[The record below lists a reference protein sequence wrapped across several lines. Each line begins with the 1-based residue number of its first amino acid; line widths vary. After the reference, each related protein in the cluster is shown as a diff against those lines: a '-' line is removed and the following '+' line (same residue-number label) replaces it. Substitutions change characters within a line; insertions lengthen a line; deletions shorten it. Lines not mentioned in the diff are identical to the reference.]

1 MTAAA
6 AASVGMFIGT
16 TPMVSATASLFI
28 EPITS
33 DFGISRTTYSAIMLV
48 PPWIVALLLPFSGR
62 AMDRWGVR
70 AVALPV
76 VLAFGLCQFA
86 MWGVHALWQLLLLFG
101 IIGACGSV
109 HTYTAYTKVVSMW
122 FDRYRGIVIGCMIA
136 AGSSLGAAIVPQF
149 VRIWIRDDGWRMGYV
164 GMGCIIL
171 LYGLPIMY
179 FFLREPQRK
188 QAESELHGSADT
200 AAATAVAPAT
210 VDEHAHHHVG
220 LTWKE
225 ALRTRTLW
233 TIVIA
238 LTLSPMAIVGTIAHS
253 FPMLTERGFSP
264 QNAANAIS
272 AVYIGGMIGQLS
284 SGFLLDRFN
293 SPKIALPFFL
303 IAMAGVGVIHTTTST
318 ALLIPGAMM
327 LGLGQGSEFGIGAY
341 LVSRFFGLK
350 NYGAIF
356 SIIMAGA
363 NVGVGLGL
371 LSMGIVHDDY
381 GNYGP
386 MRYVLLCAMTGV
398 MLLLA
403 SLGRYRY
410 ERVAAH

>member
-28 EPITS
+28 EPITA

-48 PPWIVALLLPFSGR
+48 PPWIVALLLPWSGR
-62 AMDRWGVR
+62 ALDRWGSR
-70 AVALPV
+70 AVVLPV
-76 VLAFGLCQFA
+76 VLVFGLCQFA

-122 FDRYRGIVIGCMIA
+122 FGRHRGIVIGCMIA
-136 AGSSLGAAIVPQF
+136 AGSSLGAATVPQF

-171 LYGLPIMY
+171 FYGLPILY
-179 FFLREPQRK
+179 FFLREPPR
-188 QAESELHGSADT
+188 T
-200 AAATAVAPAT
+200 TVNAAGVMEEAKPHFGV
-210 VDEHAHHHVG
+210 
-220 LTWKE
+220 TWKE
-225 ALRTRTLW
+225 AARTRTFW

-264 QNAANAIS
+264 QTAANAIS
-272 AVYIGGMIGQLS
+272 AIYIGGMFGQLA
-284 SGFLLDRFN
+284 SGFLLDRIN
-293 SPKIALPFFL
+293 TSKIALPFFF
-303 IAMAGVGVIHTTTST
+303 IALLGVGLMHSTTSP
-318 ALLIPGAMM
+318 AVLLPAAMM
-327 LGLGQGSEFGIGAY
+327 LGVGQGSEFGIGAY
-341 LVSRFFGLK
+341 MVSRYFGLK

-363 NVGVGLGL
+363 NVGVGMGL
-371 LSMGIVHDDY
+371 LAMGLVHDNV
-381 GNYGP
+381 GTYGP
-386 MRYVLLCAMTGV
+386 MRYVLMTAMTCV
-398 MLLLA
+398 FLLFL
-403 SLGRYRY
+403 SLGRYTY
-410 ERVAAH
+410 ERTAVHG